1 MKIKIQKN
9 IDNPDFVYILVD
21 EQAWK
26 EVHKKLFIKNLSEV
40 FSCKTKEELEETYE
54 RVEKKRSLNYVLW
67 HLSRKSFFI
76 APIRE
81 KLEKRKIS
89 PSTISYVIAKCEEY
103 GFLDDEKEGQQ
114 YVRSQARK
122 GVGTYLIA
130 EKLKQRSGWDREKVR
145 IHIDQCLSQE
155 DQKSAIQD
163 LIKKRY
169 GSKNLTD
176 PKTKQKAYNFLRR
189 RGFPVEYILEYLQ

>member
-26 EVHKKLFIKNLSEV
+26 EVHRKLFIKNLSEV
-40 FSCKTKEELEETYE
+40 LSCKTKEALEETYE
-54 RVEKKRSLNYVLW
+54 RIEKKRSLNYVLW

-89 PSTISYVIAKCEEY
+89 PDTITYVIAKCEEY
-103 GFLDDEKEGQQ
+103 GFLNDEKEGQQ

-122 GVGTYLIA
+122 GVGTYLII
-130 EKLKQRSGWDREKVR
+130 EKLQHRSGWQREQVR
-145 IHIDQCLSQE
+145 SSVDKWLSQE
-155 DQKSAIQD
+155 DQKSMVHA

-169 GSKNLTD
+169 GSKDLTD
-176 PKTKQKAYNFLRR
+176 PKTKQKAFNFLRR
-189 RGFPVEYILEYLQ
+189 RGFPVEYILEYLP